1 MLAEQHVPNPMDR
14 QPTALKSLTQVL
26 PPKPSFNSVFTS
38 ESGSQH
44 SALRL
49 ASALGSDDGTQSHVK
64 KGAASS
70 VKNFLLGRCGQL
82 VSAKQRW
89 DAVAEFLREQ
99 RHDLYLD

>member
-1 MLAEQHVPNPMDR
+1 M
-14 QPTALKSLTQVL
+14 
-26 PPKPSFNSVFTS
+26 PSGCIWKV
-38 ESGSQH
+38 
-44 SALRL
+44 
-49 ASALGSDDGTQSHVK
+49 ALGSDGGTQAHVK

-70 VKNFLLGRCGQL
+70 VKNFLLGSCGHL